1 MASGECVSLV
11 SATIGFLQNGY
22 CSLVNLRAGSSIC
35 FFFVSGSLFLFII
48 LYCICKMANNL
59 VKD

>member
-22 CSLVNLRAGSSIC
+22 CSLVNLRAGSSI
-35 FFFVSGSLFLFII
+35 FFFCLRIFILVHHTI
-48 LYCICKMANNL
+48 LYLQNGK
-59 VKD
+59 

>member
-22 CSLVNLRAGSSIC
+22 CSLVNLRAGPSI
-35 FFFVSGSLFLFII
+35 FFCLRIFILVHHTI
-48 LYCICKMANNL
+48 LYLQNGK
-59 VKD
+59 

>member
-22 CSLVNLRAGSSIC
+22 CSLVNLRAGSS

>member
-22 CSLVNLRAGSSIC
+22 CSLVNLRAGSS
-35 FFFVSGSLFLFII
+35 FFFLSQDLYSCSSYYTVSAKWQII
-48 LYCICKMANNL
+48 W
-59 VKD
+59 